1 MIVVMSLWRNDADR
15 NLRERALHLLS
26 KTSVNH
32 DVGFLWAVGDCDDD
46 TWGQLRQIMEEFS
59 FKKDIMM
66 IRVDTG
72 IVGED
77 VDTRRKRSS
86 ATATAMFG
94 FLKTYYATQAKYAML
109 HESDLQSPRDVID
122 RLLLTGSGQPCA
134 GWPVIDI
141 GQGPQFYDT
150 WAYRYLSGAYFSA
163 DAPKPKRRLR
173 IRGFGSVWV
182 APYSLVAGRVLK
194 HFAIRELCEQW
205 YQEGVDMYCDPL
217 TEIVQPVGLWSPS

>member
-26 KTSVNH
+26 KTSAHH

-46 TWGQLRQIMEEFS
+46 TWGQLQQILEEFS

-77 VDTRRKRSS
+77 VDTRRERSS

-94 FLKTYYATQAKYAML
+94 FIKTYYAQAKYVML
-109 HESDLQSPRDVID
+109 HESDLQSPPDVID
-122 RLLLTGSGQPCA
+122 RLLAAGGGNPCA
-134 GWPVIDI
+134 GWPIIKLNGDTL
-141 GQGPQFYDT
+141 FYDT
-150 WAYRYLSGAYFSA
+150 WAYRYTGGAYFFAES
-163 DAPKPKRRLR
+163 PRPQHPFNV
-173 IRGFGSVWV
+173 RGFGSVWV
-182 APYSLVAGRVLK
+182 APLGLVAGRVLK
-194 HFAIRELCEQW
+194 RLAIRELCEQW
-205 YQEGVDMYCDPL
+205 WAEDVPMFCGPDVII
-217 TEIVQPVGLWSPS
+217 EQPVGLWSPS